1 MNLSCRDLRLDRV
14 HEIEGERAS
23 PPDSI
28 RCSKDSYPASCL
40 IETVDDPELA
50 EIRARKLQQLLT
62 SASTPGAS
70 AAEWS
75 GPVTLTDLTFDAEV
89 RRPGAILVDF
99 WAEWCGPCHRVAP
112 ALEEIAKVRVGRMR
126 LGKLNIDE
134 NPRTPARFQITSI
147 PTMLLFRDGK
157 LMDGI
162 VGAVPKADIEAVL
175 NRWT

>member
-1 MNLSCRDLRLDRV
+1 M
-14 HEIEGERAS
+14 
-23 PPDSI
+23 
-28 RCSKDSYPASCL
+28 
-40 IETVDDPELA
+40 DDPELA
-50 EIRARKLQQLLT
+50 AIRARKLQELLAAASPPK
-62 SASTPGAS
+62 SATAQW
-70 AAEWS
+70 A
-75 GPVTLTDLTFDAEV
+75 GPVTLTDGTFEAEV
-89 RRPGAILVDF
+89 RKPGAFLVDF

-112 ALEEIAKVRVGRMR
+112 VLEEIAKVRVGRMR

-162 VGAVPKADIEAVL
+162 VGAMPKADIEAVL